1 MLNMRRRDFVMLL
14 GGAAAWPFAARAQKE
29 PARIAFL
36 GSGAEQSSAIFVE
49 AFRQG
54 MRDNDLVEGRD
65 YVLDLRWAE
74 GDYAR
79 FPALAGELAR
89 RHPALILATTISAV
103 RAAQRAAPTTP
114 IVMTSI
120 NDPVGAGLI
129 ASLARPGAN
138 TTGTANL
145 VQDFTPK
152 LVELLRTTIP
162 TATVIVALFNPANPS
177 NRKLMDSAETAS
189 MGVTFQPMEL
199 KTPVE
204 LDAAFTAVA
213 PQRPDALLVMADAT
227 LMDMRERVV
236 TLALRHRLPII
247 SSYPE
252 FTDAGALIGYGPS
265 RRDNYRRCAYYVK
278 KILDGTKP
286 SDLPVE
292 QPTRIELS
300 INLKTAKIL
309 HISIPDSVLARAD
322 RVLE

>member
-1 MLNMRRRDFVMLL
+1 M
-14 GGAAAWPFAARAQKE
+14 
-29 PARIAFL
+29 
-36 GSGAEQSSAIFVE
+36 
-49 AFRQG
+49 
-54 MRDNDLVEGRD
+54 
-65 YVLDLRWAE
+65 
-74 GDYAR
+74 
-79 FPALAGELAR
+79 
-89 RHPALILATTISAV
+89 
-103 RAAQRAAPTTP
+103 
-114 IVMTSI
+114 
-120 NDPVGAGLI
+120 
-129 ASLARPGAN
+129 
-138 TTGTANL
+138 
-145 VQDFTPK
+145 
-152 LVELLRTTIP
+152 
-162 TATVIVALFNPANPS
+162 IVALFNPANPS
-177 NRKLMDSAETAS
+177 NRKLMDSAEAAS

-227 LMDMRERVV
+227 LMDMREPVV